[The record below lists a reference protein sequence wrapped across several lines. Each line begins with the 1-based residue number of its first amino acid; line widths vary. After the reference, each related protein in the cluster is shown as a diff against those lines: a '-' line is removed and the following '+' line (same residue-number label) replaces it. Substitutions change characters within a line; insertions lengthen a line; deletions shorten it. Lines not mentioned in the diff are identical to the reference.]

1 MTFSLGIQYNM
12 VYKPLV
18 VNRKMLTFSF
28 PKFQNK
34 LDITYYMYCNNKS
47 KLFVDDFSLSM
58 LYCLQDAV
66 ENHQLSLERKEGQ
79 LCCHG
84 NRFVTNQT
92 TLDFIRQTKYSSFFM
107 KHVLQKKIY
116 VKKMNMRE
124 VCVTAM
130 FSLFYSVVSLL
141 S

>member
-1 MTFSLGIQYNM
+1 
-12 VYKPLV
+12 
-18 VNRKMLTFSF
+18 
-28 PKFQNK
+28 
-34 LDITYYMYCNNKS
+34 MYCNNKS

-107 KHVLQKKIY
+107 KHVLQKKNYI
-116 VKKMNMRE
+116 KKMNMRE
-124 VCVTAM
+124 VCITAM
-130 FSLFYSVVSLL
+130 FLCFIQLSPFYRKCMHCV
-141 S
+141 

>member
-1 MTFSLGIQYNM
+1 
-12 VYKPLV
+12 
-18 VNRKMLTFSF
+18 
-28 PKFQNK
+28 
-34 LDITYYMYCNNKS
+34 MYCNNKS

-92 TLDFIRQTKYSSFFM
+92 PLDFIRQTKYSSFFM

-116 VKKMNMRE
+116 IKKMNMRE

-141 S
+141 SEMHALCMRIDKF

>member
-1 MTFSLGIQYNM
+1 
-12 VYKPLV
+12 
-18 VNRKMLTFSF
+18 
-28 PKFQNK
+28 
-34 LDITYYMYCNNKS
+34 MYCNNKS

-92 TLDFIRQTKYSSFFM
+92 TLDFIRQTKYSSFFHETCLTKQNLRQENEHARSM
-107 KHVLQKKIY
+107 CNSNVLF
-116 VKKMNMRE
+116 VL
-124 VCVTAM
+124 
-130 FSLFYSVVSLL
+130 FSCLPSIVNACIVYEN
-141 S
+141 